1 MLLLRQQHTLIHSSS
16 KIVYVAVRELEEIK
30 KKKELPT
37 AEGKKIA
44 KFEILLDHTAAMQLS
59 RSQYG
64 LNRQVTGMFLARIL
78 PTMFSKRGFCHYA
91 EIPWSFP
98 ANDKKSS

>member
-30 KKKELPT
+30 KKRIT
-37 AEGKKIA
+37 DSRRKKNS
-44 KFEILLDHTAAMQLS
+44 KFEILQDHTAAMQLS